1 VFYLLLLQ
9 LAQAEE
15 NSLFLLVSIYECIYL
30 NLILCTFMYNFWG
43 ESDKG
48 IGVENNI
55 LLYGFGS
62 YMTKGW
68 FVVQICQK
76 YRTYIYTSR

>member
-1 VFYLLLLQ
+1 
-9 LAQAEE
+9 
-15 NSLFLLVSIYECIYL
+15 
-30 NLILCTFMYNFWG
+30 MYNFWS

-55 LLYGFGS
+55 LLYGFGC
-62 YMTKGW
+62 YMAKGW